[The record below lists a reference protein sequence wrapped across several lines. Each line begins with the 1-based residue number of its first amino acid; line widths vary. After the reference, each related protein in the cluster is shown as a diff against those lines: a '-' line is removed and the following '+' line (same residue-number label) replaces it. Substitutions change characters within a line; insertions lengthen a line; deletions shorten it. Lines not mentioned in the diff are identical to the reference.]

1 MNQIEKK
8 LLEEVARF
16 KAINKYAKNLLNEQD
31 VPIDAGLPPADAGAP
46 PMDAGLPPADAGV
59 PPMDAGLPP
68 VDDNNTEEID
78 ITDLVNMTKS
88 IKKDVDDSKSEHIG
102 VTDKMDSV
110 FSKLTD
116 LEQKLTQMDMV
127 MDKIDRLDSKI
138 DTMKEKT
145 PEQKLELRS
154 LDSYPF
160 NQNPQE
166 FFNQKQG
173 EMRISG
179 KDDYVLT
186 KQDVNDYSKDMIK
199 NSFNSEEQEDEFKY

>member
-16 KAINKYAKNLLNEQD
+16 RAINKYAKNLLNEQD
-31 VPIDAGLPPADAGAP
+31 VPMDAGLPPADAGAP
-46 PMDAGLPPADAGV
+46 PMDAGLPPA
-59 PPMDAGLPP
+59 
-68 VDDNNTEEID
+68 DDNNTEEID

-102 VTDKMDSV
+102 VTEKMDSV

-116 LEQKLTQMDMV
+116 LEQKLAQMDMV
-127 MDKIDRLDSKI
+127 MDKIDRLDTKI

-166 FFNQKQG
+166 FFSQKQG
-173 EMRISG
+173 EMKASG
-179 KDDYVLT
+179 KDDYILT
-186 KQDVNDYSKDMIK
+186 KQDVNDYSMDMIK

>member
-16 KAINKYAKNLLNEQD
+16 RAINKYAKNLLNEQD
-31 VPIDAGLPPADAGAP
+31 VPMDAGLPPADAGAP
-46 PMDAGLPPADAGV
+46 PMDAGLPPADAGA

-68 VDDNNTEEID
+68 ADDNNTEEID

-102 VTDKMDSV
+102 VTEKMDSV

-116 LEQKLTQMDMV
+116 LEQKLAQMDMV
-127 MDKIDRLDSKI
+127 MDKIDRLDTKI

-166 FFNQKQG
+166 FFSQKQG
-173 EMRISG
+173 EMKASG
-179 KDDYVLT
+179 KDDYILT
-186 KQDVNDYSKDMIK
+186 KQDVNDYSMDMIK